1 MCEKPA
7 MSIDVIV
14 SQEKLNDFNY
24 VQKRL
29 FETKLSI
36 LYKITEASDK
46 KLSDL
51 VKEFLPDIQ
60 SYDNANMLLEKYSL
74 SLDSLFKPK
83 EESSNPNT
91 KKVILKTKQQQS
103 NVNNDTSN
111 TAPKKTYS
119 KNKEIRSIDNLI
131 CKQKFDFFYLFTK
144 NFKMEDFSREII
156 EFGKR
161 VDKSLKINILNNKMN
176 KSKII
181 RDFNILIH
189 SSYLGTDKSGIF
201 KARQYS
207 DAIKI
212 IQTYPEESITDIK
225 SIEEWFKKSGK
236 KNPKSII
243 DKISDFLKNGYI
255 TQAKLALENPQV
267 KAIMELTKIANI
279 GQAKA
284 KELYTKHNIVTIDD
298 LRKAV
303 STNLELLTLNSILV
317 SNIIMIYL

>member
-7 MSIDVIV
+7 MSIDVII

-111 TAPKKTYS
+111 TAPKKR
-119 KNKEIRSIDNLI
+119 I
-131 CKQKFDFFYLFTK
+131 
-144 NFKMEDFSREII
+144 
-156 EFGKR
+156 
-161 VDKSLKINILNNKMN
+161 LKIK
-176 KSKII
+176 K
-181 RDFNILIH
+181 
-189 SSYLGTDKSGIF
+189 LG
-201 KARQYS
+201 Q
-207 DAIKI
+207 
-212 IQTYPEESITDIK
+212 
-225 SIEEWFKKSGK
+225 
-236 KNPKSII
+236 
-243 DKISDFLKNGYI
+243 
-255 TQAKLALENPQV
+255 
-267 KAIMELTKIANI
+267 
-279 GQAKA
+279 
-284 KELYTKHNIVTIDD
+284 
-298 LRKAV
+298 
-303 STNLELLTLNSILV
+303 
-317 SNIIMIYL
+317 